1 MYDRF
6 GLESEYTDIM
16 GIKIPT
22 MTIPVRPGR
31 NLAVI
36 LEIAAMNNRQKKM
49 GYDTAKEFNER
60 LMNMIL

>member
-1 MYDRF
+1 
-6 GLESEYTDIM
+6 
-16 GIKIPT
+16 PT
-22 MTIPVRPGR
+22 TVIPVRPGR

-60 LMNMIL
+60 LMNMTM